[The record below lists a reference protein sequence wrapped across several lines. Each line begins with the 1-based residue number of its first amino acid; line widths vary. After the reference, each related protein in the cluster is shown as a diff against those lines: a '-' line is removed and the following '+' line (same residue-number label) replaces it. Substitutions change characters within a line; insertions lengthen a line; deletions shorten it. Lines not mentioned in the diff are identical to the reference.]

1 MKRSL
6 LLLTT
11 SVLLLGCQTRP
22 PAPTFPSTSGTTEP
36 APTLMEAPQPLVA
49 ADSSMREKSALV
61 TPGDPGV
68 GEGTPRL
75 IKNANLVL
83 FVSSISESLPKI
95 NQLLTDYQGDTLS
108 LQETR
113 LSDTSSTATLILR
126 IPQQHLEVVIEK
138 LLTLGQVE
146 QRSITTQ
153 DVSEQIFD
161 FEARLRNLR
170 RTEESLLAILNRSG
184 TIAEVLAVTQELS
197 TVRQQIE
204 QLTGQLSRLENQV
217 TYARLTLTLTEERP
231 AVISEPTLW
240 EQLGMTFQE
249 ALASLG
255 KLGTSGLKTL
265 IWLLVYSPLVI
276 VPILLLKWWW
286 RSKLR

>member
-22 PAPTFPSTSGTTEP
+22 PAPTFPSTSGATEP

>member
-1 MKRSL
+1 
-6 LLLTT
+6 
-11 SVLLLGCQTRP
+11 
-22 PAPTFPSTSGTTEP
+22 
-36 APTLMEAPQPLVA
+36 MEAPQPLVA

>member
-6 LLLTT
+6 VLLTT

-22 PAPTFPSTSGTTEP
+22 PAPTFPSTSGAAEP
-36 APTLMEAPQPLVA
+36 APAVIEAPQRLLA
-49 ADSSMREKSALV
+49 ADSSLSEKSALV

-75 IKNANLVL
+75 IKNANLVV

-95 NQLLTDYQGDTLS
+95 NQLVADYQGDTLS

-113 LSDTSSTATLILR
+113 ISDTSSTATLILR
-126 IPQQHLEVVIEK
+126 IPQQHLDVVIEK

-231 AVISEPTLW
+231 AVITEPTLW